1 MDKNQ
6 EIQREFKVE
15 GLQLRT
21 NSDGTKSRT
30 IEGYAILF
38 NSPSVNMYEDEREV
52 IREIIAPSAVS
63 RELLDNSD
71 IVMTMFHDNKII
83 LARSKNGDGTLSYDI
98 DKRGVSFSF
107 EAPNTIDGD
116 KAVELVSRGDI
127 DGCSFAFRTRYWD
140 EDYVTCRSETIDG
153 KIVSTYEI
161 RKIKSLHDFTLTP
174 SPAYPETEC
183 SCRELVKMLREK
195 SVKDDVEE
203 TERRELVKKQV
214 EEMRKAMKF

>member
-83 LARSKNGDGTLSYDI
+83 LARSKNGNGTLSYDI

-140 EDYVTCRSETIDG
+140 EDYVTCNSETIDG

-174 SPAYPETEC
+174 NPAYPETEC

-214 EEMRKAMKF
+214 EEMRNAMKF